1 MNKNRYRIIFSHAR
15 GMFIAVA
22 EIVKS
27 KTKQAGQ
34 SQGTMETGVVTS
46 SVPTIHYKK
55 LNPLNFAVI
64 GYLGALVISLPMS
77 SVAGTQIIAD
87 KGAPTSQQPT
97 ILNSA
102 NGTTQV
108 NIQTPSAGGV
118 SRNTYTQFDVGQ
130 EGAILN
136 NSRNNTQTQI
146 GGWVQGNPWLATG
159 EAKVILNEVNSSNPS
174 QLKGY
179 IEVAG
184 KQAQVVIANPSG
196 LICDGCGVINADRFT
211 LTTGQAVMNQG
222 YLESFR
228 VREGQVTIEGKGLN
242 GSLTPYTDIYTRA
255 LKVNAGLYANELNT
269 VLGQNDIQVKD
280 QVTPKITATTGPT
293 STPQPNFA
301 LDVGQLGGMY
311 AGKIFLVG
319 TEQGLGV
326 RNAGSIN
333 STQSTLTLNAKGDLV
348 NSGNLIANKDQVQ
361 LKAQNIQ
368 NTGNISSATSQIS
381 VESQNLN
388 NSGLISS
395 ADELHLQNQNTITNS
410 GTLNAARIAINST
423 KLKNSGSIEQT
434 GLQGLDL
441 KSGSMTNLGGKIGIA
456 KSNTGGTGGST
467 GGSVPTVPTDPSKDG
482 GSLGVVTPVDTT
494 PKTYDTG
501 FIHVSDV
508 LNNDQ
513 GAIVANGGVDLDS
526 QNGLDNQGGQL
537 NLGAINIK
545 GNSFN
550 NDQGQLTVKSANIQT
565 STFTNQQG
573 QLASNSTLNIQTQSA
588 NNKGGKIQSIGQLDL
603 AVSGELNNVDGQIA
617 SGATVNVNASDLKN
631 QSGVVYSENQAVN
644 IKANKAIDN
653 TEGLIQAKTN
663 LNLNSQSLNNTSGQ
677 IVADQIKQKHVTV
690 NNNQGSIAAQQNLN
704 STAQQFDNTQGQ
716 IHAKS
721 IKLQHDQLKNTGSV
735 YADQDLT
742 VTGQNIQNAGT
753 LGAGKNVQITSST
766 LEHSVGGLIAAGLDR
781 EGKLGDA
788 GDVTIRSDQVGLHGQ
803 TLAGGNLKV
812 QAQSNI
818 DAAKGQLQAQNIE
831 LDSVTGNI
839 STQAGSVVAQ
849 NQLKLTS
856 QNLINNQQGLLSSQ
870 DLILTAKQ
878 LDNSQGKIQHTGNN
892 EFTLDFVNGLNNK
905 AGEISS
911 NASSINL
918 NTSALNNETGKIIHA
933 GSQQLNIT
941 ADQLQGAQGQI
952 LSNGQLLLKGGQV
965 VLDGATTSANQ
976 INISADSL
984 SHQKGQMVQSG
995 TLNPLTL
1002 AIKDQMNN
1010 QLGFIQSQS
1019 GLQLKT
1025 TTLHNQGGQL
1035 SSALNYNVQL
1045 DVAGLLDNSQS
1056 GKIYAG
1062 QNGVIQAGSINNSLN
1077 GLISAQNALT
1087 LTSLGIINN
1096 QSGKI
1101 VANQDVTLTSNGLD
1115 NSSGQ
1120 IGSSQG
1126 IVAISAGSGV
1136 VNNTSGTLQAEKDL
1150 TVTADQINNQSGL
1163 MNSQSSLSLS
1173 SRKDVNNTSGQIIAK
1188 QDVTTHSQ
1196 GLTNNSGQIG
1206 SVQGNVSLDAGLGD
1220 LNNQAGK
1227 ILAAQD
1233 LTLSAQN
1240 LDNQSGLISAQKK
1253 LALKVQKL
1261 NNLKGQIQS
1270 GDAIEITG
1278 QSLNNQGGSI
1288 ETNADLTL
1296 NIKGALDNSQSGK
1309 LTGNTT
1315 KITAGSINNSNK
1327 GQINATDTL
1336 TVLSQQAINNQ
1347 TGVMAANQNVSIQSQ
1362 GLDNTSGQIG
1372 SVQGSLTIDA
1382 QKEKLLNTSGSLQA
1396 GTSLKITSGDLNND
1410 SGTILALTDN
1420 TITSTG
1426 DVSNKAGKI
1435 ASNAHTTVT
1444 TQNLTNQAGTIQS
1457 GSGSA
1462 LDLVING
1469 ALDNSQ
1475 AGQLLSGASLN
1486 LQVNSLDNS
1495 QQGQISAQDALNI
1508 ISAGLINNQT
1518 GTLVAN
1524 QNVTLSSEGLNNNQ
1538 GQIGSIQGGLAI
1550 DAGDQALTNQSGILQ
1565 AKTDLTG
1572 KALSVDNTAG
1582 HFSAQGKIDLTSQQ
1596 TINNTQGS
1604 IIADQ
1609 NLNIHS
1615 QGLINN
1621 QGKLATQ
1628 GNLTVQAGT
1637 QALQNQAGMIQS
1649 GQDLSVMAA
1658 SIDNSL
1664 SGQIN
1669 AQGSANL
1676 QSTGLLN
1683 NETGVLAAGQ
1693 DLTLNSNGLNNTKGK
1708 IGSVSGALNINAGSS
1723 LLNNQSGSLQSSGVI
1738 DVQAGGVNNQLGKI
1752 TSLKA
1757 INIDSQRQAFNN
1769 QQGTISSD
1777 LVSISSGLFNNDQ
1790 GLVQAKTSLV
1800 LDTNGQNLVNT
1811 NSGIQGGL
1819 LSQGNLTLKN
1829 LSALDNTQGYIASGQ
1844 NLDLSANQVINNKGT
1859 LLATQ
1864 NLKLQ
1869 GTGQKQLLNN
1879 QSGQILSMGD
1889 MQLTIEQINNQGKLV
1904 ATDPDSHI
1912 MATGQLDLVTQQLDN
1927 QNTFTDS
1934 TSVQG
1939 IDAGNLNLSAQ
1950 TLNNKSGA
1958 IRSNQN
1964 AVLKVNGQLSNQSG
1978 EISAV
1983 KQLNL
1988 QGDQLVINNQ
1998 KGKLL
2003 SGENLNI
2010 TAQSLT
2016 GDGQIASLGD
2026 ANITLKESFKQT
2038 QEGQLQANNN
2048 LSLSTTSDIT
2058 NDGKINAGNILKL
2071 NAANITNNSNA
2082 QIESHDTQIEA
2093 QDQINNTG
2101 LINGDDT
2108 TLKANTVN
2116 NQGTGRIY
2124 GTDLAIS
2131 ANTLNNLPDI
2141 QGKAPVIASRG
2152 DMNLGVGVLNNLANT
2167 QDYASQ
2173 ALIFSAANLY
2183 LGGALDE
2190 NRKATGQA
2198 SVVNNESATI
2208 ESLGNMRLSAAQ
2220 INNMN
2225 KHLVT
2230 GLVETSRQDGLEKF
2244 CNAWCNFDGTYYDGN
2259 WYEDW
2264 TKYHYSE
2271 ITYETKA
2278 IESAPSQ
2285 IKAGGDLDLT
2295 NAEVVNDS
2303 SQILAGGELKNDGG
2317 SITSKSFEG
2326 VKRIVDTGTKEIFW
2340 KYEGQWTEPF
2350 EVSSETTTNVSI
2362 GQVADHYELNQ
2373 TNQDISAVSKSNSA
2387 PITNAQTKT
2396 THVNNLTATSN
2407 TTFVEQ
2413 AGVTQNKDLQAAGQT
2428 SVKTDVQTSGLNQ
2441 NSANV
2446 QQKDNTTQISVL
2458 DQLQGQKASQVS
2470 GVSTSDQATAPDQA
2484 GTGEQLEIRTIN
2496 NNNIKVANNA
2506 LYRTGADSKAGYL
2519 IETDPNFTNYNQ
2531 WLSSDYMLNALGL
2544 DPALQQK
2551 RLGDGF
2557 YEQRMVQDQIANL
2570 TGYRFLEGYASDEE
2584 QYKALMNNGVT
2595 FAKQY
2600 GLRPGIAL
2608 SAAQIAQLTS
2618 DIVWLVEKDVTLQ
2631 DGTKT
2636 RALVPQVYVKA
2647 RVGDLK
2653 GDGSLLT
2660 SNSVNFKLNGDLL
2673 NGSTIA
2679 GREAVQI
2686 TANNINNLMGRIQG
2700 NTVDITTKKDLNN
2713 IGGQISAKEAMAV
2726 KVGGNLK
2733 IETTIRTSTTQVGDF
2748 GSSTTGVDRVA
2759 GLYVG
2764 SGNKIQ
2770 PNKATLM
2777 VDVAGNT
2784 VLKAAELNN
2793 SNGASVI
2800 NTIGNVDIGTVQTGY
2815 KLSTYR
2821 DAQNHSTSQKVQDVG
2836 SQIASAG
2843 SLIVQG
2849 QNISGKAI
2857 QLSSQAGN
2865 IELLAQKDIQLDNG
2879 LKQNSVDSKASW
2891 KGSFGGKKSSTYNA
2905 HETVSQANQL
2915 NAGQNIIINSQQ
2927 GNISATH
2934 VLANAGNNIQIHAE
2948 QGDVNL
2954 LSAID
2959 EKSSSATSSK
2969 KNAATYNNRQSGYI
2983 DQEVAQTT
2991 LKAGNTVDV
3000 NAAKNIELQ
3009 ANDVQAGQSIYVGNT
3024 QMQRQA
3030 DGTLKAADGSVMP
3043 ENVTLST
3050 LETHDQQWDEQ
3061 QKGYRGIAKEL
3072 VKGLAVGLSGLEAL
3086 APGLKLDKKITVGE
3100 SNSQRTEQIRQT
3112 GTSLNAANIA
3122 VGSSGQTT
3130 LTSADL
3136 TAKNIAL
3143 SGQKVTLN
3151 AAEEQN
3157 IESSSHS
3164 TETIEGL
3171 GVKLNKDSI
3180 RLGGFV
3186 SEKDKN
3192 TLTVT
3197 ETTRKAGSINTDNL
3211 SINGAKG
3218 VDILGQNIKATGD
3231 TTIDHGRGELNIG
3244 GYENKTTTEEKTK
3257 NEKTS
3262 VEVGVRNAYLDA
3274 ALAVGAV
3281 KDAASALKDAKDAY
3295 SQAQR
3300 DYAAGKLTKEAL
3312 DDSKTNVAMATAN
3325 LASAQIAVGAS
3336 AAAAAASSAT
3346 YGFTIG
3352 ANGERIETTT
3362 NSNQTQGHWQ
3372 GSNLEL
3378 NNLTLKSEG
3387 QNANIQGSRLTA
3399 TGTTTF
3405 NGTKDLNVTAG
3416 TEHSTQESSS
3426 KTNSQSISY
3435 SSGGGGSASIGKQ
3448 TSQSQSESL
3457 THVNSEV
3464 ALNRTEGQLNK
3475 LNIQGGEVSI
3485 ADRGNL
3491 QVNQI
3496 HVESLQDTAK
3506 SSNSSKG
3513 GSIGAGFGSSGI
3525 SNVSASYNQSKG
3537 SSDSAWVNNT
3547 SKLLIGDKDHDANL
3561 DAMGVKQ
3568 VTNIGGVIANA
3579 TKNADGTLTDHK
3591 GLNYSGA
3598 LELKDIQDHNYN
3610 SSRGLNVSTTIGKT
3624 TQEKDGQKSKYP
3636 NGSTTLGL
3644 QSNGQETEQLTKA
3657 TMGQGTVKNTTELTN
3672 RDINTTQEIT
3682 RDQTTGI
3689 LNGSFTVD
3697 HRLLSE
3703 SGRAEIV
3710 QQQKDLP
3717 RNAEIV
3723 GKMTAAGLTSLGVA
3737 TAALATK
3744 DQNLKQAYDTVM
3756 NPARTFDFVQK
3767 HPEAATVLEQFK
3779 NGNYDGLLQT
3789 KGSIQLLAQALGQD
3803 VDVLTTS
3810 MTSFLGIKGA
3820 YDHQTNT
3827 VVLDVNNENR
3837 SSILSTTGHEIAH
3850 GQGISNETSADLVG
3864 KSVDWAFSSGVK
3876 NNEATIDQYK
3886 DQLGDGKDA
3895 STQAQ
3900 NVAVLEKDNTK
3911 ALDAISDHADQIDE
3925 KTSYWQDIKHL
3936 GCWSKEC
3943 TVAYQKM
3950 DAAQEKAFRLGQA
3963 KAVTKF
3969 MNDIKNL
3976 PNVPKEVYDALT
3988 NDPMGAMAAIWDGVK
4003 NIPGELWQTGKTITN
4018 VNLVGNSPA
4027 EFEKLG
4033 NAEMTTVLNAVSA
4046 GTVTVA
4052 KKGGKIVVEAAKK
4065 VKLKADFDPS
4075 LNVQTNGFSLPPQT
4089 IPKVIELKAG
4099 SKGDWNKLANK
4110 PESNTIYKFENG
4122 YTYKTDANGRVS
4134 SVQADLELGKS
4145 DRNSYQQKVSG
4156 RADRAQ
4162 DDHGGHLI
4170 ASMFKGPGEGINIVP
4185 MDKTFNGS
4193 SGAWYQ
4199 LESDWKKALENNQS
4213 VKVNIQPVYT
4223 GASKRPDSFIINQ
4236 SINGIRQPSLQ
4247 LKNTATGK

>member
-55 LNPLNFAVI
+55 INPLNFAVI
-64 GYLGALVISLPMS
+64 GCLGALVISLPMS

-280 QVTPKITATTGPT
+280 QVIPKITATTGPT

-753 LGAGKNVQITSST
+753 LGAGKNVQISSST

-870 DLILTAKQ
+870 DLLLTAKQ

-933 GSQQLNIT
+933 GNQQLNIT

-984 SHQKGQMVQSG
+984 SHQKGQMVQRG
-995 TLNPLTL
+995 TLKLLTL
-1002 AIKDQMNN
+1002 AIKDQLNN
-1010 QLGFIQSQS
+1010 QLGFIQSRS

-1025 TTLHNQGGQL
+1025 TTLNNQGGQL
-1035 SSALNYNVQL
+1035 SSALNYDVQL
-1045 DVAGLLDNSQS
+1045 DVAALLDNSQS

-1062 QNGVIQAGSINNSLN
+1062 QNGVIQAGSIDNSLS

-1126 IVAISAGSGV
+1126 IVAINAGSGV

-1163 MNSQSSLSLS
+1163 MNSHSSLSLS

-1508 ISAGLINNQT
+1508 ISAGLINNQA

-2016 GDGQIASLGD
+2016 GDGQIASLGN

-2071 NAANITNNSNA
+2071 NAANITNSSNA

-2093 QDQINNTG
+2093 QGRINNTG

-2295 NAEVVNDS
+2295 NAKVVNDS

-2413 AGVTQNKDLQAAGQT
+2413 AGVAQNKDLQAAGQT

-2660 SNSVNFKLNGDLL
+2660 GNSVNFKLNGDLL

-3030 DGTLKAADGSVMP
+3030 DGTLKAADGSMMP

-3281 KDAASALKDAKDAY
+3281 KDAASTLKDAKDAY

-3312 DDSKTNVAMATAN
+3312 DDSKANVAMATAN

-3579 TKNADGTLTDHK
+3579 TKNADGTLTDYK

-3610 SSRGLNVSTTIGKT
+3610 SSRGFNVSTTIGKT

-3644 QSNGQETEQLTKA
+3644 QSSGQETEQLTKA

-3682 RDQTTGI
+3682 RDQTTGM
-3689 LNGSFTVD
+3689 LNGSVTVD

-3717 RNAEIV
+3717 ENFRQSAENLAKALPDGVYKDKALQTLNNIQAKLYNLPSEYKEV
-3723 GKMTAAGLTSLGVA
+3723 GVVGNSVASELLKRGMESQDVEALFSKLDFFYAAKEFSEIQNQLTDLEKSGVNLETIFKEPKAGGNEQETIYAQGTDFETKVSSQTTLGMTILSNVADLGNSIKDISESTGVDIEKVQLAVGLLISGPVRLVIESGKSMAVDSVVGEKVAQGVDILANSMTAAAHDTSVNTISNWTNPDKISELETSTGENKEA
-3737 TAALATK
+3737 S
-3744 DQNLKQAYDTVM
+3744 LKFA
-3756 NPARTFDFVQK
+3756 NEVQK
-3767 HPEAATVLEQFK
+3767 DKQGAEYLINAAAGIVVGGIGGTAKTTKSDGKEAGVNSVGIGGATWDTSKPVKTLDKVDNYYINKTDENIIKQIDIDHIAQGHINNSGKAVGFHHEPSGGQAARVTEYTSPPNAQGVYKGQVEVKSNTSNQWITKVDKQGQPNGSTFFPQGWSEARLKYELSEAFK
-3779 NGNYDGLLQT
+3779 NKPANLRPQEGF
-3789 KGSIQLLAQALGQD
+3789 
-3803 VDVLTTS
+3803 TT
-3810 MTSFLGIKGA
+3810 
-3820 YDHQTNT
+3820 
-3827 VVLDVNNENR
+3827 
-3837 SSILSTTGHEIAH
+3837 TTP
-3850 GQGISNETSADLVG
+3850 
-3864 KSVDWAFSSGVK
+3864 SGVK
-3876 NNEATIDQYK
+3876 VKFVPPSGN
-3886 DQLGDGKDA
+3886 
-3895 STQAQ
+3895 
-3900 NVAVLEKDNTK
+3900 
-3911 ALDAISDHADQIDE
+3911 ISQ
-3925 KTSYWQDIKHL
+3925 WR
-3936 GCWSKEC
+3936 GW
-3943 TVAYQKM
+3943 
-3950 DAAQEKAFRLGQA
+3950 
-3963 KAVTKF
+3963 
-3969 MNDIKNL
+3969 
-3976 PNVPKEVYDALT
+3976 P
-3988 NDPMGAMAAIWDGVK
+3988 
-4003 NIPGELWQTGKTITN
+4003 
-4018 VNLVGNSPA
+4018 
-4027 EFEKLG
+4027 
-4033 NAEMTTVLNAVSA
+4033 
-4046 GTVTVA
+4046 
-4052 KKGGKIVVEAAKK
+4052 
-4065 VKLKADFDPS
+4065 
-4075 LNVQTNGFSLPPQT
+4075 
-4089 IPKVIELKAG
+4089 
-4099 SKGDWNKLANK
+4099 
-4110 PESNTIYKFENG
+4110 
-4122 YTYKTDANGRVS
+4122 
-4134 SVQADLELGKS
+4134 
-4145 DRNSYQQKVSG
+4145 
-4156 RADRAQ
+4156 
-4162 DDHGGHLI
+4162 
-4170 ASMFKGPGEGINIVP
+4170 
-4185 MDKTFNGS
+4185 
-4193 SGAWYQ
+4193 
-4199 LESDWKKALENNQS
+4199 
-4213 VKVNIQPVYT
+4213 
-4223 GASKRPDSFIINQ
+4223 
-4236 SINGIRQPSLQ
+4236 LQ
-4247 LKNTATGK
+4247 

>member
-34 SQGTMETGVVTS
+34 SQGTMETGSVTS
-46 SVPTIHYKK
+46 SVPPIHYKK

-136 NSRNNTQTQI
+136 NSRNNTQTQL

-242 GSLTPYTDIYTRA
+242 GSLTPYTDIYARA

-280 QVTPKITATTGPT
+280 QVIPQITATTGATT
-293 STPQPNFA
+293 SLQPNFA

-434 GLQGLDL
+434 GLEGLDL

-456 KSNTGGTGGST
+456 KSNTGGGTGGST

-550 NDQGQLTVKSANIQT
+550 NNQGQLTVKSANIQT
-565 STFTNQQG
+565 ASFTNQQG
-573 QLASNSTLNIQTQSA
+573 QLASNSSLNIQSQSA

-603 AVSGELNNVDGQIA
+603 AVTGELNNVDGQIA
-617 SGATVNVNASDLKN
+617 SGATVNVAASDLKN
-631 QSGVVYSENQAVN
+631 QSGIVYSENQTVN

-663 LNLNSQSLNNTSGQ
+663 LNLDSQSLNNTAGQ
-677 IVADQIKQKHVTV
+677 IVADQINQKHVTV

-704 STAQQFDNTQGQ
+704 SIAQQFDNTQGQ
-716 IHAKS
+716 IQAKS

-742 VTGQNIQNAGT
+742 ITGQNIQNAGT
-753 LGAGKNVQITSST
+753 LAAGKNVQITSST

-781 EGKLGDA
+781 EGKLANA
-788 GDVTIRSDQVGLHGQ
+788 GDVSISSDQVGLHGQ

-831 LDSVTGNI
+831 LGSVTGNI
-839 STQAGSVVAQ
+839 STQAGSVVAKD
-849 NQLKLTS
+849 QLNLVS
-856 QNLINNQQGLLSSQ
+856 QNLINNQQGQLSAQ
-870 DLILTAKQ
+870 NIVLNAKQ
-878 LDNSQGKIQHTGNN
+878 LDNSQGKIQHIGNN
-892 EFTLDFVNGLNNK
+892 EFTLNFVNGLNNK

-911 NASSINL
+911 NASSISL
-918 NTSALNNETGKIIHA
+918 NTSALNNEAGKLIHA
-933 GSQQLNIT
+933 GTQQFNIN
-941 ADQLQGAQGQI
+941 ASQLQGSQGQI
-952 LSNGQLLLKGGQV
+952 LTNGQLLVDAGQV

-976 INISADSL
+976 INISTDSL
-984 SHQKGQMVQSG
+984 SHQKGQMVQRG

-1002 AIKDQMNN
+1002 AIKDQINN

-1025 TTLHNQGGQL
+1025 TTLNNQGGQL
-1035 SSALNYNVQL
+1035 SSALSYDVQL
-1045 DVAGLLDNSQS
+1045 DVIGLLDNSQS

-1062 QNGVIQAGSINNSLN
+1062 QNGIIQAGSINNSLS

-1101 VANQDVTLTSNGLD
+1101 VANQDVSITSNGLD

-1120 IGSSQG
+1120 VGSSQG
-1126 IVAISAGSGV
+1126 IVAINAGSGV

-1150 TVTADQINNQSGL
+1150 TVSADQINNQFGL
-1163 MNSQSSLSLS
+1163 MNSQSSLVLS
-1173 SRKDVNNTSGQIIAK
+1173 SRKDINNTSGQIIAK
-1188 QDVTTHSQ
+1188 QDVTAQSQ
-1196 GLTNNSGQIG
+1196 GLTNDLGQIG
-1206 SVQGNVSLDAGLGD
+1206 SVQGDVLLDAGLGD
-1220 LNNQAGK
+1220 LSNQAGK

-1240 LDNQSGLISAQKK
+1240 LDNQTGLISAQKH

-1270 GDAIEITG
+1270 GDAIDITG

-1296 NIKGALDNSQSGK
+1296 NINGALDNSQSGK

-1347 TGVMAANQNVSIQSQ
+1347 AGVMTANQNVSIQSQ
-1362 GLDNTSGQIG
+1362 GLDNTGGQIG
-1372 SVQGSLTIDA
+1372 SVEGSLTLDA
-1382 QKEKLLNTSGSLQA
+1382 KKEKLLNTSGSLQA
-1396 GTSLKITSGDLNND
+1396 GTSLKITSGGLNND
-1410 SGTILALTDN
+1410 SGTILALSDN

-1426 DVSNKAGKI
+1426 DISNKAGKI
-1435 ASNAHTTVT
+1435 ASNAHTTIT
-1444 TQNLTNQAGTIQS
+1444 SQNLTNQAGTIQS

-1475 AGQLLSGASLN
+1475 AGQLLSGAGLN

-1508 ISAGLINNQT
+1508 ISAGLINNQA

-1524 QNVTLSSEGLNNNQ
+1524 QNVTLSSKGLNNNH

-1550 DAGDQALTNQSGILQ
+1550 DSGDQALTNQTGVLQ
-1565 AKTDLTG
+1565 AKTDLTA

-1582 HFSAQGKIDLTSQQ
+1582 HFGAQGKIDLNSQQ

-1604 IIADQ
+1604 IVADQ
-1609 NLNIHS
+1609 NLNIYS

-1637 QALQNQAGMIQS
+1637 QALQNQGGIIQS
-1649 GQDLSVMAA
+1649 GQYMSVIAA

-1669 AQGSANL
+1669 AQGGATL

-1708 IGSVSGALNINAGSS
+1708 IGSVNGALNINAGSS
-1723 LLNNQSGSLQSSGVI
+1723 LLNNQSGSLQSTGVI
-1738 DVQAGGVNNQLGKI
+1738 DLKAGGVNNQLGKI

-1757 INIDSQRQAFNN
+1757 INIDSQQQAFTN

-1777 LVSISSGLFNNDQ
+1777 QVSILSGLFNNDQ

-1811 NSGIQGGL
+1811 NSGAQGGL

-1859 LLATQ
+1859 LLSTQ

-1912 MATGQLDLVTQQLDN
+1912 MAAGQLDLVAQQLDN
-1927 QNTFTDS
+1927 QNTLITTDS

-1939 IDAGNLNLSAQ
+1939 IDAGNLNLSTQ

-1964 AVLKVNGQLSNQSG
+1964 AVLNVNGQLNNQSG

-1983 KQLNL
+1983 KELNL

-2010 TAQSLT
+2010 TAQSLS

-2038 QEGQLQANNN
+2038 QEGQLQANKN
-2048 LSLSTTSDIT
+2048 LSLSTASDII

-2071 NAANITNNSNA
+2071 NAANITNNNNA

-2101 LINGDDT
+2101 LINGDYT
-2108 TLKANTVN
+2108 TLKANTIN
-2116 NQGTGRIY
+2116 NKGTGRIY

-2131 ANTLNNLPDI
+2131 ANTLNNLPDA

-2173 ALIFSAANLY
+2173 ALIFSAGNLY

-2190 NRKATGQA
+2190 NRNATGQA

-2220 INNMN
+2220 INNIN
-2225 KHLVT
+2225 KHFIT
-2230 GLVETSRQDGLEKF
+2230 DDNVEVSRIDGLEKF
-2244 CNAWCNFDGTYYDGN
+2244 CNAWCTFDGQYDDGN
-2259 WYEDW
+2259 WFEDW
-2264 TKYHYSE
+2264 MKYTYSE
-2271 ITYETKA
+2271 ITYETKM
-2278 IESAPSQ
+2278 IESAPGQ
-2285 IKAGGDLDLT
+2285 IKAGGNLDLSG
-2295 NAEVVNDS
+2295 AQVFNDK
-2303 SQILAGGELKNDGG
+2303 SQILAGGELINLGG
-2317 SITSKSFEG
+2317 TIVSVNGINGTRKVVDQGTVYKHWEHEG
-2326 VKRIVDTGTKEIFW
+2326 DW
-2340 KYEGQWTEPF
+2340 EGPF
-2350 EVSSETTTNVSI
+2350 EVSTETTIDVPI
-2362 GQVADHYELNQ
+2362 GQVADHYQLNQ
-2373 TNQDISAVSKSNSA
+2373 TNQDITAVSKSASG
-2387 PITNAQTKT
+2387 PIANAQTKT
-2396 THVNNLTATSN
+2396 TQVNNLTATGN
-2407 TTFVEQ
+2407 TTVVEQ
-2413 AGVTQNKDLQAAGQT
+2413 AGTAQNKDLQAAGQT
-2428 SVKTDVQTSGLNQ
+2428 SVKTDIQTSGLNQ
-2441 NSANV
+2441 NSANA
-2446 QQKDNTTQISVL
+2446 QLKDNSTQISVL

-2470 GVSTSDQATAPDQA
+2470 GASTSGQATAPDQA

-2506 LYRTGADSKAGYL
+2506 LYRTGADSKAGYI

-2636 RALVPQVYVKA
+2636 KALVPQVYVKA

-2660 SNSVNFKLNGDLL
+2660 GNSVNFKLNGDLL

-2713 IGGQISAKEAMAV
+2713 IGGQISAKDAMAV

-2733 IETTIRTSTTQVGDF
+2733 IETTTRTSTTQVGGF

-2764 SGNKIQ
+2764 NGNKIQ
-2770 PNKATLM
+2770 PNKATLV

-2793 SNGASVI
+2793 SNGAAVI
-2800 NTIGNVDIGTVQTGY
+2800 NTVGNVDIGTVQTGY
-2815 KLSTYR
+2815 KLTTYR
-2821 DAQNHSTSQKVQDVG
+2821 DAQNHATSQKTQDVG
-2836 SQIASAG
+2836 SQVTSAG

-2849 QNISGKAI
+2849 QNINGKAI

-2879 LKQNSVDSKASW
+2879 LSQSSVDSKAEW

-2927 GNISATH
+2927 GNITATH
-2934 VLANAGNNIQIHAE
+2934 VQANAGNNIQIHAE
-2948 QGDVNL
+2948 QGHVNL
-2954 LSAID
+2954 LSAVD

-2991 LKAGNTVDV
+2991 LKAGNTVDI

-3024 QMQRQA
+3024 LMQRQA

-3072 VKGLAVGLSGLEAL
+3072 VKSLAIGMPGLEAA
-3086 APGLKLDKKITVGE
+3086 APGLNLQKKLTVGE

-3136 TAKNIAL
+3136 IAKNVAL

-3157 IESSSHS
+3157 IDSRSHS

-3171 GVKLNKDSI
+3171 GAKLNKDSI

-3211 SINGAKG
+3211 SINGANG

-3274 ALAVGAV
+3274 ALAVVAV

-3312 DDSKTNVAMATAN
+3312 DDSKANVAMATAN

-3399 TGTTTF
+3399 TGITTF

-3416 TEHSTQESSS
+3416 TEHSSQESSS
-3426 KTNSQSISY
+3426 KTNSQSVSY
-3435 SSGGGGSASIGKQ
+3435 TYGGGGSASIGKQ
-3448 TSQSQSESL
+3448 TSKSQSESL

-3513 GSIGAGFGSSGI
+3513 GSIGGGVGSTGKA
-3525 SNVSASYNQSKG
+3525 SNISASYNQSKG

-3547 SKLLIGDKDHDANL
+3547 SKLLIGNAQNTADLN
-3561 DAMGVKQ
+3561 AMGVKQ

-3644 QSNGQETEQLTKA
+3644 QSSGQETEQLTKA

-3672 RDINTTQEIT
+3672 RDVNSTQEIT
-3682 RDQTTGI
+3682 RDQTTGM
-3689 LNGSFTVD
+3689 LNGSVTVD

-3717 RNAEIV
+3717 ENFRQSAE
-3723 GKMTAAGLTSLGVA
+3723 
-3737 TAALATK
+3737 
-3744 DQNLKQAYDTVM
+3744 N
-3756 NPARTFDFVQK
+3756 
-3767 HPEAATVLEQFK
+3767 
-3779 NGNYDGLLQT
+3779 
-3789 KGSIQLLAQALGQD
+3789 LAQALPDGAYKDKALQTLNNVQAKLYNLPSEYKEVGVVGNSVASELLKRGMESQD
-3803 VDVLTTS
+3803 VEALFSKLDFFYAAKEFSEIQSQLTDLEKSGVNLETIFKEPKAGGNEQETIYAQGTDFETKVSSQTTLGMTILSNVADLGNSIKDISESTGVDIEKVQLAVGLLISGPVRLVIESGKSMAVDSVVGEKVAQGVDILANS
-3810 MTSFLGIKGA
+3810 MTAAAHDTSVNTISNWTNPDKISELETSTGENKEASLKFANEVQKDKQGAEYLINAAAGIVAGGIGKGA
-3820 YDHQTNT
+3820 
-3827 VVLDVNNENR
+3827 
-3837 SSILSTTGHEIAH
+3837 
-3850 GQGISNETSADLVG
+3850 
-3864 KSVDWAFSSGVK
+3864 VK
-3876 NNEATIDQYK
+3876 NNNSDIDISKSGFEIGNINPITGHKILGTHEDESNNTVGNYIVEGTKPSTKDKVIKTDIQYYENPGHHDLNEGNMPYNSTKAIIPSNHVNLWENSIKVDSDPKNRWAIENKDGTTIYHRFQDDGNGNYHWNGSTKGQTSSGSERNIK
-3886 DQLGDGKDA
+3886 ISDVPSDLIKMADGK
-3895 STQAQ
+3895 
-3900 NVAVLEKDNTK
+3900 
-3911 ALDAISDHADQIDE
+3911 
-3925 KTSYWQDIKHL
+3925 
-3936 GCWSKEC
+3936 
-3943 TVAYQKM
+3943 
-3950 DAAQEKAFRLGQA
+3950 
-3963 KAVTKF
+3963 
-3969 MNDIKNL
+3969 
-3976 PNVPKEVYDALT
+3976 
-3988 NDPMGAMAAIWDGVK
+3988 
-4003 NIPGELWQTGKTITN
+4003 
-4018 VNLVGNSPA
+4018 
-4027 EFEKLG
+4027 
-4033 NAEMTTVLNAVSA
+4033 
-4046 GTVTVA
+4046 
-4052 KKGGKIVVEAAKK
+4052 
-4065 VKLKADFDPS
+4065 
-4075 LNVQTNGFSLPPQT
+4075 
-4089 IPKVIELKAG
+4089 
-4099 SKGDWNKLANK
+4099 
-4110 PESNTIYKFENG
+4110 
-4122 YTYKTDANGRVS
+4122 
-4134 SVQADLELGKS
+4134 
-4145 DRNSYQQKVSG
+4145 
-4156 RADRAQ
+4156 
-4162 DDHGGHLI
+4162 
-4170 ASMFKGPGEGINIVP
+4170 
-4185 MDKTFNGS
+4185 
-4193 SGAWYQ
+4193 
-4199 LESDWKKALENNQS
+4199 
-4213 VKVNIQPVYT
+4213 
-4223 GASKRPDSFIINQ
+4223 
-4236 SINGIRQPSLQ
+4236 
-4247 LKNTATGK
+4247 